1 MPSHKLNTEL
11 KKRGV
16 KGASTGHWYVE
27 EQIHFNVA
35 LKCFSSV
42 PCMECSLYYLIIV
55 TAEPKHITWQNC
67 NLQCLVHAFY
77 YFSVL
82 FEKLKFVKHPKNYHL
97 ALLGKQFAISFGHIP
112 VIILFLLLLSMYVFV
127 KSFDKVMFER
137 ACKREKS
144 KINQAAG
151 FC

>member
-67 NLQCLVHAFY
+67 NLTVFGSCLLL
-77 YFSVL
+77 FSCSVW
-82 FEKLKFVKHPKNYHL
+82 EIKVCQASKNYHL
-97 ALLGKQFAISFGHIP
+97 ALLGKHFAISFGHIP

-127 KSFDKVMFER
+127 KSFDKVTFER